1 MTVMQ
6 CVEDFVEQTARRTPI
21 YTEEIYRYVQQKLP
35 GTDRATLNMTLQ
47 RYEKKTPDFL
57 RYKKG
62 IYYRTVRTPFGMAG
76 IDEAEVIRKT
86 YLEDGGE
93 IIGYESG
100 PSYMNRLGL
109 TTQMPSWTYI
119 VTDKARYRTEDK
131 VRGICLL
138 RPVIRVNRDN
148 YRYLQFL
155 DVLDNRM
162 HVCAETRH
170 RRVILRG
177 QIDRYGLTFEKL
189 VGYAKYYANKDVY
202 TELAELAQGV
212 D

>member
-162 HVCAETRH
+162 HVCTETGH